1 MALLKKTIPMKRINF
16 HLFFFTIVLTSSALA
31 STNIVVSIKPIHS
44 IVSALTQDISKPKL
58 LLSSQESVHH
68 AHLKPSQL
76 SHLEQADLVIIVHPD
91 FEQGLSKSIR
101 NIPGEKL
108 FTVDHSTIN
117 KYDEHDH
124 DEHDEHDEHDD
135 KNHHSWLST
144 KKMQQFAHLLSNKLI
159 QIDPTN
165 KTTYQKNL
173 HKFSQKLAALELNSQ
188 QQLSAQNN
196 QTLITYN
203 NAFQHFIENNSLKQI
218 SSISRQHGENL
229 SIFKILNA
237 KKLIN
242 KHQINCLLATNE
254 IPKKRINTLTEGLN
268 INTASI
274 DIIGFDINPGAD
286 HYFKLMQ
293 TVTQKTAQCLK

>member
-1 MALLKKTIPMKRINF
+1 MALLKKNIPMKHINF

-58 LLSSQESVHH
+58 LLSSQESAHH

-101 NIPGEKL
+101 NIPNKKL

-117 KYDEHDH
+117 KY

>member
-1 MALLKKTIPMKRINF
+1 MALLKTTIPMKLINF

-58 LLSSQESVHH
+58 LLSSQESAHH

-101 NIPGEKL
+101 NIPNKKL
-108 FTVDHSTIN
+108 FSVDYSAIN
-117 KYDEHDH
+117 KY

-135 KNHHSWLST
+135 TNHHSWLST

>member
-58 LLSSQESVHH
+58 LLSSQESAHH

-101 NIPGEKL
+101 NIPNKKL

-117 KYDEHDH
+117 KYDEHD
-124 DEHDEHDEHDD
+124 EHDEHDD
-135 KNHHSWLST
+135 TNHHSWLST

-268 INTASI
+268 INTVSI

>member
-1 MALLKKTIPMKRINF
+1 
-16 HLFFFTIVLTSSALA
+16 
-31 STNIVVSIKPIHS
+31 
-44 IVSALTQDISKPKL
+44 
-58 LLSSQESVHH
+58 
-68 AHLKPSQL
+68 
-76 SHLEQADLVIIVHPD
+76 
-91 FEQGLSKSIR
+91 
-101 NIPGEKL
+101 
-108 FTVDHSTIN
+108 
-117 KYDEHDH
+117 
-124 DEHDEHDEHDD
+124 
-135 KNHHSWLST
+135 
-144 KKMQQFAHLLSNKLI
+144 MQQFAHLLSNKLI

>member
-1 MALLKKTIPMKRINF
+1 MKRINF
-16 HLFFFTIVLTSSALA
+16 HLFFFTLILTSSALA
-31 STNIVVSIKPIHS
+31 SPNIVVSIKPIHS
-44 IVSALTQDISKPKL
+44 IVSALTQDISTPTL
-58 LLSSQESVHH
+58 LLSSQESAHH

-108 FTVDHSTIN
+108 FTVDHSAIN
-117 KYDEHDH
+117 KHN
-124 DEHDEHDEHDD
+124 EHDD
-135 KNHHSWLST
+135 TNHHSWLST
-144 KKMQQFAHLLSNKLI
+144 KNMQQFAHMLSNKLI
-159 QIDPTN
+159 QIDPKN
-165 KTTYQKNL
+165 KATYQSNL
-173 HKFSQKLAALELNSQ
+173 HKFSQRLTALELSSQ
-188 QQLSAQNN
+188 QQLSVQSN

-229 SIFKILNA
+229 SIFKILKA
-237 KKLIN
+237 KKLIK

-268 INTASI
+268 MNTASI
-274 DIIGFDINPGAD
+274 DIIGFDIKPGAD

-293 TVTQKTAQCLK
+293 TVAHKTAQCLK

>member
-44 IVSALTQDISKPKL
+44 IVSALTQDISTPKL
-58 LLSSQESVHH
+58 LLSSQESAHH

-101 NIPGEKL
+101 NIPNKKL

-117 KYDEHDH
+117 KY